1 MPGPHGEGGP
11 SHGRAARDQ
20 LLAPAHARCV
30 LCVVQAS
37 LVSVR
42 ASIREPFEIVQKRTV
57 EVQNLQAAG
66 EILRAVVRVREL
78 SEKLE
83 RHLAQGEGRNG
94 GLRIVSRRWKVRET
108 LKVLIIGRAGMHVW
122 VFGFMGFGF
131 TFSYL

>member
-1 MPGPHGEGGP
+1 M
-11 SHGRAARDQ
+11 
-20 LLAPAHARCV
+20 

-83 RHLAQGEGRNG
+83 RHLAQGEVRGSGDSTVMRELAQAAMHLREIREVIGSSDLGGIDEVRRPRPCPVAPVPAAPPAADGALRVDSG
-94 GLRIVSRRWKVRET
+94 GLPSRM
-108 LKVLIIGRAGMHVW
+108 A
-122 VFGFMGFGF
+122 
-131 TFSYL
+131 